1 MQTFEFV
8 CLWLQ
13 ISFYVHTAPGEE
25 PSDERRLYCL
35 FGKDSQFDKCK
46 LTVCVGTCTAVCILE
61 FRLFYEL
68 KSNLVLHSKVNNNQ
82 TAKQLVIKD
91 PTAIEHT
98 RSLTH
103 NDRSLHDGCYKV
115 GEIWAIETGSERE
128 NFIIKYV
135 ACFRCRTWVHF
146 Y

>member
-1 MQTFEFV
+1 M
-8 CLWLQ
+8 CWNMHR
-13 ISFYVHTAPGEE
+13 S
-25 PSDERRLYCL
+25 
-35 FGKDSQFDKCK
+35 
-46 LTVCVGTCTAVCILE
+46 VCILK

-115 GEIWAIETGSERE
+115 GEI
-128 NFIIKYV
+128 
-135 ACFRCRTWVHF
+135 
-146 Y
+146 